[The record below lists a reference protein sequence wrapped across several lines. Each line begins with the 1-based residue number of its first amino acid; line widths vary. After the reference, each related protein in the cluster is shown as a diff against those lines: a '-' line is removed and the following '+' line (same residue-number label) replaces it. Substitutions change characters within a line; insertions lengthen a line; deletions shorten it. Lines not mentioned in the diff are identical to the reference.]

1 LNEFSDKKF
10 NEYEFVIL
18 VIAIDEQ
25 NQIALNAIRQALNQ
39 YKSPNNNQ
47 IKVNEVVIGE
57 EDTADQ
63 ICHQIF
69 KDNLTPT
76 YMIDVTEVSQISPI
90 LKNMAREMGI
100 PTISTTYQLGSG
112 IINWRNLD
120 DIEKQILIHIN
131 QPGDIIPQMA
141 KDIAVRYN
149 YQTIVI
155 LYDQSF
161 REFFQNITLI
171 PLVFLFQ
178 YLSGKFRLLIKFQ

>member
-1 LNEFSDKKF
+1 
-10 NEYEFVIL
+10 
-18 VIAIDEQ
+18 
-25 NQIALNAIRQALNQ
+25 
-39 YKSPNNNQ
+39 
-47 IKVNEVVIGE
+47 
-57 EDTADQ
+57 
-63 ICHQIF
+63 
-69 KDNLTPT
+69 
-76 YMIDVTEVSQISPI
+76 MIDATEVSQISPI

-112 IINWRNLD
+112 IVNWRNLD

-141 KDIAVRYN
+141 KDIAVHYSYR
-149 YQTIVI
+149 TVVI

-178 YLSGKFRLLIKFQ
+178 YLSGKI